1 MRMPIVITLNLIALL
16 TALGGIVD
24 QSFAQDGGA
33 ITHHEMQHGFVLSA
47 DDKFASHLVA
57 NGHHSRQ
64 VEITGQLL
72 IEDEQEK
79 LTYQERRMQSDGS
92 SYFLLQAQNLDLPTL
107 SAGQALK
114 GPIVESKVGFYEP
127 QNKLVRSAVFQVQKV
142 LLNIPNPFFIENA
155 HRNSEYSTKCPLQQE
170 SPNSNALLNGITI
183 EKRHCCDTGKKPCNW
198 KC

>member
-79 LTYQERRMQSDGS
+79 LTYQEHRMQSDGS

-114 GPIVESKVGFYEP
+114 GHIVESKVGFYEP

-142 LLNIPNPFFIENA
+142 LLNIPNPFFLEDA
-155 HRNSEYSTKCPLQQE
+155 HRD
-170 SPNSNALLNGITI
+170 SPNCSAPRKDRTS
-183 EKRHCCDTGKKPCNW
+183 
-198 KC
+198 